1 MAQPGAGEPRQDGAA
16 VPTRIPVNGW
26 LIAVLVVALVLAGLS
41 ATAETSLTSVSRIWL
56 RARRAEGDPRAAQVE
71 RLHRNPG
78 GYLGTIL
85 VTNTLALMLA
95 SSSATLLAEQH
106 LGAGAAI
113 WSAVALAILVLLFCE
128 IGPKTYALQHSEAMA
143 RRVAGPVALATRLLG
158 PVVFVLAAMSAVFF
172 RVLPGE
178 GGRRNP
184 FLTEEELKE
193 LVLAS
198 QQEGVVEEE
207 EREMIHGVLEMTD
220 KPVREVMVPRVQMV
234 ALPAD
239 SSVAG
244 AIAEIREHGHSRI
257 PVYEETVDNIT
268 GVIYAKDLLGSSE
281 RSRPDAPPLGTLARP
296 PTFVPEAKRLGE
308 LLQEMQ
314 RAKIHLAVVVD
325 EYGGTAGLVTIEDL
339 LEEIVGPIR
348 DEYDVAEQEEVQL
361 TGPQEALVSA
371 SVSLDDVNE
380 LLHLRLEGEDFD
392 SVGGLVYAHL
402 GRIPS
407 VGDTVDAGNGITI
420 TVEAIDRRAI
430 RTVRLTSVRPFPVDP
445 EESGTAERAAGAP
458 TEALPPTSS

>member
-1 MAQPGAGEPRQDGAA
+1 MPARFA
-16 VPTRIPVNGW
+16 VSVW
-26 LIAVLVVALVLAGLS
+26 LIVVLVVTLVVAGLS

-56 RARRAEGDPRAAQVE
+56 RARSSEGDTRAAAVE
-71 RLHRNPG
+71 RLHRNPR

-85 VTNTLALMLA
+85 VTNTLAVMLA
-95 SSSATLLAEQH
+95 SSAATLLAEQH

-128 IGPKTYALQHSEAMA
+128 LGPKTYALQRSGAIARRMA
-143 RRVAGPVALATRLLG
+143 RPVGLLTTVLA
-158 PVVFVLAAMSAVFF
+158 PVVTVLSTISAVFF
-172 RVLPGE
+172 RLLPGE
-178 GGRRNP
+178 GQLRGP
-184 FLTEEELKE
+184 FLTEEELKQV
-193 LVLAS
+193 VLAS
-198 QQEGVVEEE
+198 EQEGVVEEE

-239 SSVAG
+239 ATVEA
-244 AIAEIREHGHSRI
+244 AIAEIQEHGHSRI

-268 GVIYAKDLLGSSE
+268 GVIYAKDLLGSPAQP
-281 RSRPDAPPLGTLARP
+281 RPEGRQIGQLARRA
-296 PTFVPEAKRLGE
+296 TFVPEAKHLGE

-314 RAKIHLAVVVD
+314 LAKTHLAVVVD

-348 DEYDVAEQEEVQL
+348 DEYDLAEQEEIQL
-361 TGPQEALVSA
+361 LGPTEALVSA
-371 SVSLDDVNE
+371 SVSLDEVNE
-380 LLHLRLEGEDFD
+380 LLHLHLGGEDFD
-392 SVGGLVYAHL
+392 SVGGLVYSHL

-407 VGDTVDAGNGITI
+407 VGDTVDAGEGVTI

-430 RTVRLTSVRPFPVDP
+430 RTVRLHAVRPFADASAP
-445 EESGTAERAAGAP
+445 EDEDSSAASAGSQSRPSES
-458 TEALPPTSS
+458 S

>member
-1 MAQPGAGEPRQDGAA
+1 MS
-16 VPTRIPVNGW
+16 GW
-26 LIAVLVVALVLAGLS
+26 LVAVLVVALVLAGLS
-41 ATAETSLTSVSRIWL
+41 ATAETALTSVSRIWL
-56 RARRAEGDPRAAQVE
+56 RARRAEGDPRAAMVE
-71 RLHRNPG
+71 RLHRNPR

-106 LGAGAAI
+106 LGAGAAL
-113 WSAVALAILVLLFCE
+113 WAAVALAILVLLFCE
-128 IGPKTYALQHSEAMA
+128 LGPKTYALQHSENMA
-143 RRVAGPVALATRLLG
+143 RRLARPVELVTGALS
-158 PVVFVLAAMSAVFF
+158 PVVTTLTAISAVFF
-172 RVLPGE
+172 RILPGE

-198 QQEGVVEEE
+198 EQEGIVEEE

-234 ALPAD
+234 ALPSESTVD
-239 SSVAG
+239 E
-244 AIAEIREHGHSRI
+244 AIAEILEHGHSRI

-268 GVIYAKDLLGSSE
+268 GVIYAKDLLGNTGGAGPEELRVGS
-281 RSRPDAPPLGTLARP
+281 LARP

-314 RAKIHLAVVVD
+314 RAKTHLAVVVD

-348 DEYDVAEQEEVQL
+348 DEYDLAEQEEVQL
-361 TGPQEALVSA
+361 VGPNEALASA

-380 LLHLRLEGEDFD
+380 LLHLHLAGEDFD
-392 SVGGLVYAHL
+392 SVGGLVYSHL

-407 VGDTVDAGNGITI
+407 VGDTVDAGDGITI
-420 TVEAIDRRAI
+420 TVEEIDRRAI
-430 RTVRLTSVRPFPVDP
+430 RTVRLSSEHPFADETGGTPAEQDAVSTGTTPSPP
-445 EESGTAERAAGAP
+445 ESA
-458 TEALPPTSS
+458 

>member
-1 MAQPGAGEPRQDGAA
+1 MS
-16 VPTRIPVNGW
+16 GW
-26 LIAVLVVALVLAGLS
+26 LVVVLVVALVLAGLS
-41 ATAETSLTSVSRIWL
+41 ATAETSLTAVSRIWL
-56 RARRAEGDPRAAQVE
+56 RGRRAEGDKRAALVE
-71 RLHRNPG
+71 KLHRTPG

-106 LGAGAAI
+106 LGAGAAL

-128 IGPKTYALQHSEAMA
+128 LGPKTYALQHSESMS
-143 RRVAGPVALATRLLG
+143 RRVARPVALTTRLLT
-158 PVVFVLAAMSAVFF
+158 PVVGVLTSISSFVF
-172 RVLPGE
+172 RVLPGDS
-178 GGRRNP
+178 GRRNP

-198 QQEGVVEEE
+198 EQAGVVEEE

-234 ALPAD
+234 ALPSD
-239 SSVAG
+239 STVDEV
-244 AIAEIREHGHSRI
+244 IAEIREHGHSRI
-257 PVYEETVDNIT
+257 PVYEETIDNIT
-268 GVIYAKDLLGSSE
+268 GVIYAKDLLATRGQSGSSE
-281 RSRPDAPPLGTLARP
+281 ARVGVLARP

-314 RAKIHLAVVVD
+314 LAKIHLAVVVD
-325 EYGGTAGLVTIEDL
+325 EYGGTAGLVTIEDV

-348 DEYDVAEQEEVQL
+348 DEYDLAEQEEVQL
-361 TGPQEALVSA
+361 VGTNEALVSA

-380 LLHLRLEGEDFD
+380 LLRLHLEGEDFD

-407 VGDTVDAGNGITI
+407 VGDIVEAGDGVTI

-430 RTVRLTSVRPFPVDP
+430 RTVRLISTRPFAVPGEEVGTGQDASPAANSSVP
-445 EESGTAERAAGAP
+445 ESP
-458 TEALPPTSS
+458 

>member
-1 MAQPGAGEPRQDGAA
+1 MS
-16 VPTRIPVNGW
+16 GW
-26 LIAVLVVALVLAGLS
+26 LVGVLVVALVVAGLS

-56 RARRAEGDPRAAQVE
+56 RGRRAEGDTRAALVE
-71 RLHRNPG
+71 KLHRNPS

-85 VTNTLALMLA
+85 VSNTLAVMLA

-106 LGAGAAI
+106 IGAGAAI

-128 IGPKTYALQHSEAMA
+128 IGPKTYALQHSESMA
-143 RRVAGPVALATRLLG
+143 RRVARPVALATRLLN
-158 PVVFVLAAMSAVFF
+158 PLVSVLTAISAVFF

-198 QQEGVVEEE
+198 EQEGVVEEE

-239 SSVAG
+239 STVTET
-244 AIAEIREHGHSRI
+244 IAEIREHGHSRI
-257 PVYEETVDNIT
+257 PVYEETIDNIT
-268 GVIYAKDLLGSSE
+268 GVIYAKDLLATLGGSS
-281 RSRPDAPPLGTLARP
+281 PPQVGSLARP

-314 RAKIHLAVVVD
+314 LAKIHLAVVVD
-325 EYGGTAGLVTIEDL
+325 EYGGTAGLVTIEDV

-348 DEYDVAEQEEVQL
+348 DEYDLAEQEEVQL
-361 TGPQEALVSA
+361 VGPKEALVSA

-380 LLHLRLEGEDFD
+380 LLSLHLEGEDFD

-407 VGDTVDAGNGITI
+407 VGDVVDAGDGITI

-430 RTVRLTSVRPFPVDP
+430 RTVRITSVHPFPVETEGPPASPD
-445 EESGTAERAAGAP
+445 AAPAGS
-458 TEALPPTSS
+458 TSNPGSP

>member
-1 MAQPGAGEPRQDGAA
+1 MS
-16 VPTRIPVNGW
+16 GW
-26 LIAVLVVALVLAGLS
+26 LVGVLVVALVVAGLS

-56 RARRAEGDPRAAQVE
+56 RGRRAEGDTRAALVE
-71 RLHRNPG
+71 KLHRNPS

-85 VTNTLALMLA
+85 VSNTLAVMLA

-106 LGAGAAI
+106 IGAGAAI

-128 IGPKTYALQHSEAMA
+128 IGPKTYALQHSESMA
-143 RRVAGPVALATRLLG
+143 RRVARPVALATRLLN
-158 PVVFVLAAMSAVFF
+158 PLVSVLTAISAVFF

-198 QQEGVVEEE
+198 EQEGVVEEE

-239 SSVAG
+239 STVTET
-244 AIAEIREHGHSRI
+244 IAEIREHGHSRI
-257 PVYEETVDNIT
+257 PVYEETIDNIT
-268 GVIYAKDLLGSSE
+268 GVIYAKDLLATLGGASPPQVGS
-281 RSRPDAPPLGTLARP
+281 LARP

-314 RAKIHLAVVVD
+314 LAKIHLAVVVD
-325 EYGGTAGLVTIEDL
+325 EYGGTAGLVTIEDV

-348 DEYDVAEQEEVQL
+348 DEYDLAEQEEVQL
-361 TGPQEALVSA
+361 VGPKEALVSA

-380 LLHLRLEGEDFD
+380 LLSLHLEGEDFD

-407 VGDTVDAGNGITI
+407 VGDVVDAGDGITI

-430 RTVRLTSVRPFPVDP
+430 RTVRITSVHPFPVETEGPPASPD
-445 EESGTAERAAGAP
+445 AAPAGS
-458 TEALPPTSS
+458 TSNPGSP

>member
-1 MAQPGAGEPRQDGAA
+1 MS
-16 VPTRIPVNGW
+16 GW
-26 LIAVLVVALVLAGLS
+26 LVGVLVVALVLAGLS

-56 RARRAEGDPRAAQVE
+56 RARRSEGDSQAALVE
-71 RLHRNPG
+71 RLHRSPA

-95 SSSATLLAEQH
+95 SSAATLLAEER
-106 LGAGAAI
+106 LGTGAAL
-113 WSAVALAILVLLFCE
+113 WAAVALAILVLLFCE
-128 IGPKTYALQHSEAMA
+128 LGPKTYALQHSENMSRRAA
-143 RRVAGPVALATRLLG
+143 RPVALATRVLS
-158 PVVFVLAAMSAVFF
+158 PVVTVLTAISAVFF

-198 QQEGVVEEE
+198 EQEGIVEEE

-220 KPVREVMVPRVQMV
+220 KPVREVMVPRVQMI
-234 ALPAD
+234 ALPAE
-239 SSVAG
+239 STVAE
-244 AIAEIREHGHSRI
+244 AIAEIRTHGHSRI

-268 GVIYAKDLLGSSE
+268 GVVYAKDLLGDTAGAGAEELRVGS
-281 RSRPDAPPLGTLARP
+281 LARP

-314 RAKIHLAVVVD
+314 LAKSHLAVVVD

-348 DEYDVAEQEEVQL
+348 DEYDLAEQEEVQL
-361 TGPQEALVSA
+361 VGPMEALVSA

-407 VGDTVDAGNGITI
+407 VGDVVELGDGVTI
-420 TVEAIDRRAI
+420 TVEEIDRRAI
-430 RTVRLTSVRPFPVDP
+430 RTVRVSSERPFAEEFGGSPAAQPV
-445 EESGTAERAAGAP
+445 AP
-458 TEALPPTSS
+458 TSTPAAPLENS

>member
-1 MAQPGAGEPRQDGAA
+1 MS
-16 VPTRIPVNGW
+16 GW
-26 LIAVLVVALVLAGLS
+26 LVAVLVVALVVAGLS
-41 ATAETSLTSVSRIWL
+41 ATAETSLTSVNRIRL
-56 RARRAEGDPRAAQVE
+56 RARRSEGDPRAATVE
-71 RLHRNPG
+71 RLHRNPA

-106 LGAGAAI
+106 LGEGAAL
-113 WSAVALAILVLLFCE
+113 WAAVALAILVLLFCE
-128 IGPKTYALQHSEAMA
+128 LGPKTYALQHSEAMS
-143 RRVAGPVALATRLLG
+143 RRVAPPVALLTRALSPL
-158 PVVFVLAAMSAVFF
+158 VTVLTAISAVFF
-172 RVLPGE
+172 RLLPGE

-198 QQEGVVEEE
+198 EQEGIVEEE

-234 ALPAD
+234 ALPSD
-239 SSVAG
+239 STVDE

-268 GVIYAKDLLGSSE
+268 GVIYAKDLLGNAGAKGPAQ
-281 RSRPDAPPLGTLARP
+281 SRVGSLARA

-314 RAKIHLAVVVD
+314 LAKTHLALVVD

-348 DEYDVAEQEEVQL
+348 DEYDLAEQEEVQL
-361 TGPQEALVSA
+361 IGPNEALVSA

-380 LLHLRLEGEDFD
+380 LLHLKLEGEDFD

-407 VGDTVDAGNGITI
+407 VGDSVDAGGGIII

-430 RTVRLTSVRPFPVDP
+430 RTVRLSSERTFAVESDGSAPDLGVGSAESTAFPP
-445 EESGTAERAAGAP
+445 E
-458 TEALPPTSS
+458 SS

>member
-1 MAQPGAGEPRQDGAA
+1 MS
-16 VPTRIPVNGW
+16 GW
-26 LIAVLVVALVLAGLS
+26 LVVVLVIALVVAGLS
-41 ATAETSLTSVSRIWL
+41 ATAETSLTSVSRLWL
-56 RARRAEGDPRAAQVE
+56 RARRSEGDRRAALVE
-71 RLHRNPG
+71 RLHANPG
-78 GYLGTIL
+78 AYLGTIL
-85 VTNTLALMLA
+85 VSNTLALMLA

-106 LGAGAAI
+106 LGAGAAL

-128 IGPKTYALQHSEAMA
+128 LGPKTYALQHNETMA
-143 RRVAGPVALATRLLG
+143 RLVARPVAVATR
-158 PVVFVLAAMSAVFF
+158 VLSPLVRVLTAISALFF
-172 RVLPGE
+172 RLLPGQT
-178 GGRRNP
+178 GRRTP
-184 FLTEEELKE
+184 FLSEQELKE

-198 QQEGVVEEE
+198 EQEGIVEEE

-234 ALPAD
+234 ALPAGSTVD
-239 SSVAG
+239 E

-268 GVIYAKDLLGSSE
+268 GVIYAKDLLGRGG
-281 RSRPDAPPLGTLARP
+281 RSPGSAPSLGSLARP

-314 RAKIHLAVVVD
+314 IAKIHLAVVVD

-348 DEYDVAEQEEVQL
+348 DEYDQAEQEEVQL
-361 TGPQEALVSA
+361 VAPHEALVSA

-380 LLHLRLEGEDFD
+380 LLRLHLEGEDFD

-407 VGDTVDAGNGITI
+407 VGDQVDVGDGITI

-430 RTVRLTSVRPFPVDP
+430 RTVRVHSASPFATEGDGADP
-445 EESGTAERAAGAP
+445 GPASQPPESP
-458 TEALPPTSS
+458 

>member
-1 MAQPGAGEPRQDGAA
+1 MS
-16 VPTRIPVNGW
+16 GW
-26 LIAVLVVALVLAGLS
+26 LVAVLVVALVLAGLS

-56 RARRAEGDPRAAQVE
+56 RARRAEGDKKAALVE
-71 RLHRNPG
+71 RLHGNPG
-78 GYLGTIL
+78 GYLATIL

-95 SSSATLLAEQH
+95 SSAATLLAEQH
-106 LGAGAAI
+106 LGAGAAL

-128 IGPKTYALQHSEAMA
+128 LGPKTYALQHNETLA
-143 RRVAGPVALATRLLG
+143 RQLARPVAGVTRALAPVVTLLTTVSALIFRLL
-158 PVVFVLAAMSAVFF
+158 
-172 RVLPGE
+172 PGA
-178 GGRRNP
+178 GGRRAP
-184 FLTEEELKE
+184 FLTERELKE
-193 LVLAS
+193 LVSAS
-198 QQEGVVEEE
+198 EQEGIVEEE

-220 KPVREVMVPRVQMV
+220 KPVREVMVPRVQMI
-234 ALPAD
+234 ALPSD
-239 SSVAG
+239 STVEE
-244 AIAEIREHGHSRI
+244 AIAEILEHGHSRI
-257 PVYEETVDNIT
+257 PVYQETVDDII
-268 GVIYAKDLLGSSE
+268 GVVYAKDLLGGA
-281 RSRPDAPPLGTLARP
+281 RLQGAAAPKVGQLARP

-348 DEYDVAEQEEVQL
+348 DEYDLAEQEEVQL
-361 TGPQEALVSA
+361 VGPGEALVSA
-371 SVSLDDVNE
+371 SVSLDDVND

-407 VGDTVDAGNGITI
+407 VGDKINAGDGVTI

-430 RTVRLTSVRPFPVDP
+430 RTVRLSSDQPFAVEPDVAPGAAP
-445 EESGTAERAAGAP
+445 EET
-458 TEALPPTSS
+458 PPPPPEPS

>member
-1 MAQPGAGEPRQDGAA
+1 MS
-16 VPTRIPVNGW
+16 GW
-26 LIAVLVVALVLAGLS
+26 LGAVLVVALVLAGLS

-56 RARRAEGDPRAAQVE
+56 RTRRREGDQKAALVE

-95 SSSATLLAEQH
+95 SSAATLLAAQH
-106 LGAGAAI
+106 LGNGAAI
-113 WSAVALAILVLLFCE
+113 WAAVALAILVLLFCE
-128 IGPKTYALQHSEAMA
+128 LGPKTYALQHNEAMA
-143 RRVAGPVALATRLLG
+143 RRVARPVALATKLLA
-158 PVVFVLAAMSAVFF
+158 PVVVVLTAISAVFF
-172 RVLPGE
+172 RLLPGE
-178 GGRRNP
+178 GGRRNA

-193 LVLAS
+193 LVSAS
-198 QQEGVVEEE
+198 EQEGIVEEE

-234 ALPAD
+234 ALPSD
-239 SSVAG
+239 STLDE

-268 GVIYAKDLLGSSE
+268 GVIYAKDLLGSSRQDRAE
-281 RSRPDAPPLGTLARP
+281 EPRVGSLARP

-314 RAKIHLAVVVD
+314 LAKTHLAVVVD

-348 DEYDVAEQEEVQL
+348 DEYDLAEEEEVQL
-361 TGPQEALVSA
+361 VGPNEALVSA
-371 SVSLDDVNE
+371 SVSLDDVND

-392 SVGGLVYAHL
+392 SVGGLVYSHL

-407 VGDTVDAGNGITI
+407 VGDTVDAGDGVTI

-430 RTVRLTSVRPFPVDP
+430 RTVRLNSDRPFVVETDGSVAGQGATHGGTQAHPP
-445 EESGTAERAAGAP
+445 E
-458 TEALPPTSS
+458 SS

>member
-1 MAQPGAGEPRQDGAA
+1 MS
-16 VPTRIPVNGW
+16 GW
-26 LIAVLVVALVLAGLS
+26 LVAVLVVALVLAGLS

-56 RARRAEGDPRAAQVE
+56 RAQRAEGDSKAALVE
-71 RLHRNPG
+71 QLHRTPG

-95 SSSATLLAEQH
+95 SSSATLLAEKH
-106 LGAGAAI
+106 LGAGAAL
-113 WSAVALAILVLLFCE
+113 WAAVALAVLVLLFCE
-128 IGPKTYALQHSEAMA
+128 LGPKTYALQHSESTA
-143 RRVAGPVALATRLLG
+143 RRMAVPVALTTRALTPL
-158 PVVFVLAAMSAVFF
+158 VTVLTAIAAVFF
-172 RVLPGE
+172 RLLPGE

-193 LVLAS
+193 VVLAS
-198 QQEGVVEEE
+198 EQEGVVEEE

-234 ALPAD
+234 ALAAD
-239 SSVAG
+239 STVEE
-244 AIAEIREHGHSRI
+244 AISEIREHGHSRI

-268 GVIYAKDLLGSSE
+268 GVVYAKDLLVHPGGSFIEGGRVGS
-281 RSRPDAPPLGTLARP
+281 LARP

-314 RAKIHLAVVVD
+314 LAKIHLAVVVD

-339 LEEIVGPIR
+339 LEEIVGPIW
-348 DEYDVAEQEEVQL
+348 DEYDLAEQEEIQL
-361 TGPQEALVSA
+361 VGPQEALVSA
-371 SVSLDDVNE
+371 SVSLDDVND

-392 SVGGLVYAHL
+392 SIGGLVYSFL

-407 VGDTVDAGNGITI
+407 VGDTVDAGDGITI

-430 RTVRLTSVRPFPVDP
+430 RTVRLSSTRPFPVDP
-445 EESGTAERAAGAP
+445 DGTDPDLGA
-458 TEALPPTSS
+458 ALPGDNPNPPEST

>member
-1 MAQPGAGEPRQDGAA
+1 MS
-16 VPTRIPVNGW
+16 GW
-26 LIAVLVVALVLAGLS
+26 LVAVLVIALVLAGLS

-56 RARRAEGDPRAAQVE
+56 RARRAEGDQRAALVE
-71 RLHRNPG
+71 RLHRNQG

-95 SSSATLLAEQH
+95 SSAATLLAEQH

-113 WSAVALAILVLLFCE
+113 WAAVALAILVLLFCE
-128 IGPKTYALQHSEAMA
+128 LGPKTYALQHNEAMA
-143 RRVAGPVALATRLLG
+143 RRVARPVELATRVLS
-158 PVVFVLAAMSAVFF
+158 PVVTVLTTISAVLF
-172 RVLPGE
+172 RLLPGE

-184 FLTEEELKE
+184 FLTEPELKE

-198 QQEGVVEEE
+198 EQEGIVEEE

-234 ALPAD
+234 ALPSA
-239 SSVAG
+239 STVAE
-244 AIAEIREHGHSRI
+244 AISEIREHGHSRI

-268 GVIYAKDLLGSSE
+268 GVIYAKDLLGTAAQD
-281 RSRPDAPPLGTLARP
+281 RPGEAQLGSLARP

-314 RAKIHLAVVVD
+314 HAKIHLAVVVD

-348 DEYDVAEQEEVQL
+348 DEYDQAEQEEVQL
-361 TGPQEALVSA
+361 VGPQEALVSA

-380 LLHLRLEGEDFD
+380 LLHLKLEGEDFD
-392 SVGGLVYAHL
+392 SVGGLVYSHL

-407 VGDTVDAGNGITI
+407 VGDTVDAGDGITI
-420 TVEAIDRRAI
+420 TVEAIERRAI
-430 RTVRLTSVRPFPVDP
+430 RTVRLTSKSPFPVETDGSAP
-445 EESGTAERAAGAP
+445 GGEAAPSGSQ
-458 TEALPPTSS
+458 ALPPESS

>member
-1 MAQPGAGEPRQDGAA
+1 MS
-16 VPTRIPVNGW
+16 GW

-56 RARRAEGDPRAAQVE
+56 RARRAEGDQKAAVVE
-71 RLHRNPG
+71 RLHRNPS

-85 VTNTLALMLA
+85 VANTLALMLA

-106 LGAGAAI
+106 LGEGAAL
-113 WSAVALAILVLLFCE
+113 WAAVALAILVLLFCE
-128 IGPKTYALQHSEAMA
+128 LGPKTYALQHSEVMA
-143 RRVAGPVALATRLLG
+143 RRVAGPVALVTRALSPL
-158 PVVFVLAAMSAVFF
+158 VTVLTAISAVFF

-198 QQEGVVEEE
+198 EQEGIVEEE

-234 ALPAD
+234 ALPSD
-239 SSVAG
+239 STVG
-244 AIAEIREHGHSRI
+244 EAIAEIREHGHSRI

-268 GVIYAKDLLGSSE
+268 GVVYAKDLLGNTNGAGPEELKVGS
-281 RSRPDAPPLGTLARP
+281 LARP

-314 RAKIHLAVVVD
+314 LAKTHLAVVVD

-348 DEYDVAEQEEVQL
+348 DEYDLAEQEEVQL
-361 TGPQEALVSA
+361 VGPQEALVSA

-380 LLHLRLEGEDFD
+380 LLHLHLEGEDFD
-392 SVGGLVYAHL
+392 SVGGLVYSHL

-407 VGDTVDAGNGITI
+407 VGDTVDAGDGITI
-420 TVEAIDRRAI
+420 TVEAIERRAI
-430 RTVRLTSVRPFPVDP
+430 RTVRLSSQRPFPV
-445 EESGTAERAAGAP
+445 ESDGSAVDQGAAPAGSSS
-458 TEALPPTSS
+458 LPPESP

>member
-1 MAQPGAGEPRQDGAA
+1 MS
-16 VPTRIPVNGW
+16 GW
-26 LIAVLVVALVLAGLS
+26 LIAVLVVALVLAGIS

-56 RARRAEGDPRAAQVE
+56 RARRAEGDPRAALVE

-106 LGAGAAI
+106 LGEGAAL
-113 WSAVALAILVLLFCE
+113 WAAVALAILVLLFCE
-128 IGPKTYALQHSEAMA
+128 LGPKTYALQHSETMA
-143 RRVAGPVALATRLLG
+143 RRVARPVALATQALS
-158 PVVFVLAAMSAVFF
+158 PVVSVLTAISAVFF

-198 QQEGVVEEE
+198 EQEGVVEEE

-239 SSVAG
+239 STVDE

-268 GVIYAKDLLGSSE
+268 GVIYAKDLLGNTGG
-281 RSRPDAPPLGTLARP
+281 DAPEELRVGSLARP

-314 RAKIHLAVVVD
+314 LAKTHLAVVVD
-325 EYGGTAGLVTIEDL
+325 EYGGTAGLVTIEDV

-348 DEYDVAEQEEVQL
+348 DEYDLAEQEEVQL
-361 TGPQEALVSA
+361 VGPQEALVSA

-380 LLHLRLEGEDFD
+380 LLHLHLEGEDFD

-407 VGDTVDAGNGITI
+407 EGDTVDAGNGITI
-420 TVEAIDRRAI
+420 TVEEIDRRAI
-430 RTVRLTSVRPFPVDP
+430 RRVRLSSERPFGAESDGPAAEQSPASAEPTAVPP
-445 EESGTAERAAGAP
+445 E
-458 TEALPPTSS
+458 SS